1 MGQIKN
7 IKLHIVTDIKGSRL
21 SPKKQRWPCLT
32 APRTSPPL
40 RELHLVLRSNHRPL
54 YDRPSLPPLHW
65 SNNLP
70 FTPPPLAV
78 ISKLPPSS
86 SVLELLPSELLD
98 PVPVSERFSEV

>member
-21 SPKKQRWPCLT
+21 SPKQQRWPCST

-40 RELHLVLRSNHRPL
+40 REQHLVLHSNHKPL
-54 YDRPSLPPLHW
+54 YDRPSLLPLHW

-70 FTPPPLAV
+70 STPLPRAV
-78 ISKLPPSS
+78 ISKLQPSP
-86 SVLELLPSELLD
+86 SVLELLPLELLD
-98 PVPVSERFSEV
+98 PVPVSEQFSEV

>member
-32 APRTSPPL
+32 APRTLPPL
-40 RELHLVLRSNHRPL
+40 RELHHVLRSNHRPL
-54 YDRPSLPPLHW
+54 YDRSSLPPLHW
-65 SNNLP
+65 SNNHP
-70 FTPPPLAV
+70 STHPPLAV

-98 PVPVSERFSEV
+98 PVLVSEPFSEV

>member
-32 APRTSPPL
+32 APRTLPPL
-40 RELHLVLRSNHRPL
+40 RELHLVLRSNHKPL

-65 SNNLP
+65 SNNHLS
-70 FTPPPLAV
+70 PPPPRAV

-86 SVLELLPSELLD
+86 SVLELLPLVLLD
-98 PVPVSERFSEV
+98 PVPVLEPFLEV

>member
-32 APRTSPPL
+32 APRTSPL
-40 RELHLVLRSNHRPL
+40 LLEQHLVLHSNHRPL
-54 YDRPSLPPLHW
+54 CDRHSLQPLHW
-65 SNNLP
+65 SNNHP
-70 FTPPPLAV
+70 FTPPPQAV

-98 PVPVSERFSEV
+98 PVLVSERFSEV

>member
-32 APRTSPPL
+32 APKTLPPL
-40 RELHLVLRSNHRPL
+40 LELHLVLRSNHRPL
-54 YDRPSLPPLHW
+54 YDRSSLPPLHW
-65 SNNLP
+65 SNNHL
-70 FTPPPLAV
+70 FTPPPRVV

-86 SVLELLPSELLD
+86 SVPELLPSVLLD
-98 PVPVSERFSEV
+98 PVPVSEPFSEV

>member
-7 IKLHIVTDIKGSRL
+7 IKLHIVTDIKGSTL
-21 SPKKQRWPCLT
+21 SPEKQRWPCLT

-40 RELHLVLRSNHRPL
+40 RELHLVLHSNHKPL
-54 YDRPSLPPLHW
+54 CDRHSLPPLHW

-70 FTPPPLAV
+70 FTRPPQVV

-98 PVPVSERFSEV
+98 QVPVSEPFSEV